1 MQQNSGIPADVKDR
15 IISTANALYEQ
26 SGQQSMPTVDQVR
39 RAAKVDMNAASQVM
53 REWRRAQTA
62 QSTPVV
68 VNIPELVQTAS
79 TNAVIAIWQQA
90 QELANENLKNAQGA
104 WEQERQE
111 LDAMRAELAEAFE
124 AQAAELEQVKAQL
137 AQANDLAANQ
147 AKELVQLKEQYQGA
161 ITQSEKAEIKLN
173 EIERNA
179 NALRLERDEA
189 VKGTQAARE
198 KAAKLEGALE
208 AVQSQNKDL
217 LDAIGRAE
225 NGKK

>member
-26 SGQQSMPTVDQVR
+26 SGHQSMPTVDQVR

-179 NALRLERDEA
+179 NTLRLERDEA

-208 AVQSQNKDL
+208 AVQAQNKDL

-225 NGKK
+225 KGKK

>member
-26 SGQQSMPTVDQVR
+26 SGHQSMPTVDQVR

-68 VNIPELVQTAS
+68 VNIPEIVQTAA

-137 AQANDLAANQ
+137 TQANDLAANQ
-147 AKELVQLKEQYQGA
+147 EKELVQLKEQYQGA

-189 VKGTQAARE
+189 VKGTQSARE

-208 AVQSQNKDL
+208 TVQAQNKDL

-225 NGKK
+225 KAKT